1 MLGIHQAFDG
11 IQGLIFDALSLG
23 ADTFQFFVR
32 NNRNLK
38 MRQFHVM
45 DFKYFNEALENSGI
59 TTYVLHAS
67 YAMNP
72 ASIDEEKRQNA
83 VRVIKEDLSVL
94 ASMNGNKKYV
104 LHPGSATDCYRT
116 EALMQLV
123 KTMYDV
129 FPFVP
134 KNTTICLEFMAGQ
147 GTQLLSSLMEIK
159 ALRTMFE
166 PVEPLQICV
175 DTCHMF
181 GAGFP
186 PEKTI
191 AELENVTG
199 FSIGVIHLNN
209 SAKPFGSNV
218 DRHAGIYD
226 STGKINVRELEH
238 IYDMYKSDKN
248 IPIILETP
256 EDYLESDFKILR
268 EKFG

>member
-11 IQGLIFDALSLG
+11 IQGLIFDAVSIG

-38 MRQFHVM
+38 MRQFHDM
-45 DFKYFNEALENSGI
+45 EFKYFNEALENFNI
-59 TTYVLHAS
+59 TTYVLHAA
-67 YAMNP
+67 YAINP

-83 VRVIKEDLSVL
+83 VRVIKEDMSVL
-94 ASMNGNKKYV
+94 ARMNGIQKYV
-104 LHPGSATDCYRT
+104 LHPGFATDCYRT

-123 KTMYDV
+123 KTMNDV
-129 FPFVP
+129 IPFVP
-134 KNTTICLEFMAGQ
+134 KNATICLEFMAGQ
-147 GTQLLSSLMEIK
+147 GTQLLSSVMEIK
-159 ALRTMFE
+159 ALRAMFE
-166 PVEPLQICV
+166 PTAPLQICV
-175 DTCHMF
+175 DTCHIF

-191 AELENVTG
+191 AEFEDVTG

-209 SAKPFGSNV
+209 SAKPFGSHV

-226 STGKINVRELEH
+226 SEGKINVRELEH
-238 IYDMYKSDKN
+238 IYDMYKNDKN

-268 EKFG
+268 DKFR